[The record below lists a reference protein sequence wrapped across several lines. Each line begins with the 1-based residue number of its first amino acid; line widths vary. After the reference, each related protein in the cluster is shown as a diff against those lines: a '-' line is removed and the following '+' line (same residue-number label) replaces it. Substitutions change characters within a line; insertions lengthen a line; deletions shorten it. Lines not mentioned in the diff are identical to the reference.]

1 MQELRRLFMGY
12 TPIYPEPV
20 ITPFSLSA
28 LDCDCPPDVR
38 PSLEAMTEITTYKFN
53 GNVIRF
59 FHQGE
64 DCSVHLQHIARFLH
78 KLQVKPVIADILFS
92 PVKKYYPPDKVF
104 DKSHTNTGYCTGDK
118 VVVYRREEWFKVFI
132 HECVHYFQWE
142 QVLKQPS
149 PEMLTLFHR
158 PFHLFE
164 AYCEVCARVLNCCYI
179 SAITRI
185 PVACLYEIERQY
197 SIQHMVNVLHHM
209 NMDYTMLFDAR
220 HEFKEKTNLFA
231 YVVITAMLMYARYV
245 PPYTSRKLE
254 LLKSE
259 PFNQV
264 IVKTAKRKSFY
275 HEATSRVPSVTTTMS
290 KLNVDEFIPY
300 H

>member
-1 MQELRRLFMGY
+1 MGY

-20 ITPFSLSA
+20 TTPFLVDQ

-38 PSLEAMTEITTYKFN
+38 ESLEQMTEITTYKFK

-64 DCSVHLQHIARFLH
+64 DCSAHIQHIARFLN
-78 KLQVKPVIADILFS
+78 KLQVKPLVADIYFS
-92 PVKKYYPPDKVF
+92 PVKKYYPPNKIF
-104 DKSHTNTGYCTGDK
+104 DKSHTNTGYYDGSK
-118 VVVYRREEWFKVFI
+118 IVIYRREEWFKVFI
-132 HECVHYFQWE
+132 HECIHYFHWE
-142 QVLKQPS
+142 RILDTVH
-149 PEMLTLFHR
+149 PELMTLFHR
-158 PFHLFE
+158 TFNVFE

-209 NMDYTMLFDAR
+209 DMDYGMIFDES
-220 HEFKEKTNLFA
+220 HEFKENTNLFA
-231 YVVITAMLMYARYV
+231 YVVITALLMYAKYI
-245 PPYTSRKLE
+245 PPYHKDKFKL
-254 LLKSE
+254 LHSDPIIQL
-259 PFNQV
+259 
-264 IVKTAKRKSFY
+264 IVKTAKRKSFF
-275 HEATSRVPSVTTTMS
+275 HEATSRVPFMTTTMT
-290 KLNVDEFIPY
+290 KLNVDEFISY

>member
-1 MQELRRLFMGY
+1 MQDLRSLFVGY
-12 TPIYPEPV
+12 TPIHVEPT
-20 ITPFSLSA
+20 ITPFSLSD
-28 LDCDCPPDVR
+28 LDVDCPPDVR
-38 PSLEAMTEITTYKFN
+38 PSLEEMTEITTYTFK

-78 KLQVKPVIADILFS
+78 KLQTKPIIADILFS
-92 PVKKYYPPDKVF
+92 PVKKYYPADKVF

-132 HECVHYFQWE
+132 HECIHYFQWE
-142 QVLKQPS
+142 RILKQPS
-149 PEMLTLFHR
+149 PEMMTLFHR
-158 PFHLFE
+158 PFNLYE

-209 NMDYTMLFDAR
+209 DIDYSMLFDER
-220 HEFKEKTNLFA
+220 YEFKEKTNLFA
-231 YVVITAMLMYARYV
+231 YVIITALLMYARYV
-245 PPYTSRKLE
+245 PPPKLN
-254 LLKSE
+254 LVRSDL
-259 PFNQV
+259 FNQL
-264 IVKTAKRKSFY
+264 IVKTAKRKSFF
-275 HEATSRVPSVTTTMS
+275 HEATSRVPSITTTMS
-290 KLNVDEFIPY
+290 KLNVDEFIQY